1 VLEVLAGLPVT
12 VRLLDFTNDKT
23 PPFLAGRLGAS
34 PLDALLQD
42 SAALDAQLQAIL
54 SAAGDVRLSIMLP
67 MVTRA
72 DQLTAVRERVRLAAA
87 VVGAP
92 RRPRLGAMVELPGAV
107 GDAAALAAVSDF
119 LSIGTNDL
127 TAATLTLTRTDP
139 RLSPASV
146 ADARVLS
153 LVARTVAA
161 ARAAGVPVSVCGDAA
176 ADPVGLPAL
185 LGVGI
190 RAISVS
196 ASRVAEVRDLVHQ
209 QSVGRAANGRT
220 VPEPGGGPVSRLVA
234 GGRHG

>member
-1 VLEVLAGLPVT
+1 
-12 VRLLDFTNDKT
+12 
-23 PPFLAGRLGAS
+23 
-34 PLDALLQD
+34 
-42 SAALDAQLQAIL
+42 
-54 SAAGDVRLSIMLP
+54 

-72 DQLTAVRERVRLAAA
+72 DQLAAVRERVRLAAA

-92 RRPRLGAMVELPGAV
+92 RLPRLGAMVELPGAV
-107 GDAAALAAVSDF
+107 ADVAALAAASDF
-119 LSIGTNDL
+119 LSVGTNDL
-127 TAATLTLTRTDP
+127 TAATLTLSRTDP

-146 ADARVLS
+146 ADARVLP

-196 ASRVAEVRDLVHQ
+196 ASRVAEVRELVHQ

-220 VPEPGGGPVSRLVA
+220 VPEPGSGLVSRLVA

>member
-1 VLEVLAGLPVT
+1 VLP
-12 VRLLDFTNDKT
+12 
-23 PPFLAGRLGAS
+23 
-34 PLDALLQD
+34 
-42 SAALDAQLQAIL
+42 
-54 SAAGDVRLSIMLP
+54 
-67 MVTRA
+67 
-72 DQLTAVRERVRLAAA
+72 
-87 VVGAP
+87 
-92 RRPRLGAMVELPGAV
+92 
-107 GDAAALAAVSDF
+107 
-119 LSIGTNDL
+119 
-127 TAATLTLTRTDP
+127 
-139 RLSPASV
+139 
-146 ADARVLS
+146 

-196 ASRVAEVRDLVHQ
+196 ASRVAEVRELVHQ